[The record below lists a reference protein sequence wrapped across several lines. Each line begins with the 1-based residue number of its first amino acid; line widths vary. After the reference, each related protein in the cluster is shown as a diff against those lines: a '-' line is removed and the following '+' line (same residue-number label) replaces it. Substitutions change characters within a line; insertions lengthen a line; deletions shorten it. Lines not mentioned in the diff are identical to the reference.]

1 MNNSFQSI
9 STTIEIADLHLNVSQ
24 RISVFGANI
33 KVNSF
38 QQNLWRDWNF
48 QTLDVGV
55 FWATFLEHVGVCQA
69 PKHANGAATIPPGD
83 TPPLKWFCNSWV
95 CRFTKTRK
103 SCHKEYQRPQSRWC
117 DKRDTTQW
125 YFPRFAYIYFSYVFI
140 TGMGFSPRIS
150 MNFPIF
156 SWVFSQG
163 PNASG
168 SFTSQWPILS
178 SWTWCVTDS
187 HHTSVQWFQYF
198 TQRPGKPADSLSF
211 WMARFTEIRN
221 PKECVQKRKRIRRC
235 IISQLYRFNYGW
247 LWKYYNI
254 NDMRYFIY
262 S

>member
-95 CRFTKTRK
+95 CRFTKPRK

-117 DKRDTTQW
+117 DKRDKPMGFSTICT
-125 YFPRFAYIYFSYVFI
+125 YVSYVFI

-150 MNFPIF
+150 PSFRGFFPRPQCFRKLHLSMAYLVLLDLVRHRLSPHLSAMVPIF
-156 SWVFSQG
+156 HPKAGETAADFLWVSEWRDF
-163 PNASG
+163 
-168 SFTSQWPILS
+168 
-178 SWTWCVTDS
+178 
-187 HHTSVQWFQYF
+187 
-198 TQRPGKPADSLSF
+198 
-211 WMARFTEIRN
+211 
-221 PKECVQKRKRIRRC
+221 PKEILRNVYKKKPHTYRYNFS
-235 IISQLYRFNYGW
+235 IIYRFNYGW

-254 NDMRYFIY
+254 NDMRYV
-262 S
+262 